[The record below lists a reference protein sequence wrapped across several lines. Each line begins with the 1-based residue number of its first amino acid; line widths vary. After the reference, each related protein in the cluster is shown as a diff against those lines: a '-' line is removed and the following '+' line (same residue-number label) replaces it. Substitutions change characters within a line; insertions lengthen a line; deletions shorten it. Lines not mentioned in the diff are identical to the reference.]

1 MRCSKASICFL
12 KACLPKVVALY
23 FVLGFF
29 PMNDFS
35 IFMYCAFSNV
45 LVWLAKLPSVT
56 SNSSLSLLKSTS
68 SLTIRI
74 DMMPSRIRWSN
85 SLFMLSISPILH
97 FSFHE
102 IHYCTVYYVQNSKT
116 QDPKPKTIA
125 GKWST
130 DQSNYKLAIPQ
141 IFYSSYGIF

>member
-1 MRCSKASICFL
+1 MRCSKASICFW

-35 IFMYCAFSNV
+35 IFMYSAFSNV

-56 SNSSLSLLKSTS
+56 SKSSLSRLKSTS

-74 DMMPSRIRWSN
+74 DMIPNRIRWSN
-85 SLFMLSISPILH
+85 NLFMLSISPILNL
-97 FSFHE
+97 SFHKMHDAT
-102 IHYCTVYYVQNSKT
+102 IDDVQNTKT
-116 QDPKPKTIA
+116 QDPKPETV
-125 GKWST
+125 
-130 DQSNYKLAIPQ
+130 PR
-141 IFYSSYGIF
+141 